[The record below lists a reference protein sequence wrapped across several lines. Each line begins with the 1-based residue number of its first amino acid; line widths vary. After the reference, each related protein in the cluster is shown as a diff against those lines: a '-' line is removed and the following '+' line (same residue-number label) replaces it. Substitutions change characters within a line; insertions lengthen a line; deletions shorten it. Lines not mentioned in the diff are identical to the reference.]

1 MVVSQTVSPKKKEPA
16 NPAIDETDLVEED
29 SGTEPL

>member
-1 MVVSQTVSPKKKEPA
+1 MVVSPKKKETA

-29 SGTEPL
+29 SGTEPLQF

>member
-1 MVVSQTVSPKKKEPA
+1 MVVSPKKKQTS